1 MSSAIP
7 SNSYIASCSR
17 HVSRIKT
24 WMAGSSPAMTSISQ
38 RKPRPVGETGR
49 GLGVRSLSLLAMT
62 NSTSKTARRGWARTR
77 RLGER
82 RPLVSTE
89 CEPRRDV
96 HQKPLQGDLEAGR
109 GYSRGAQARQKRL
122 GDACNEALEAHN
134 VENAC
139 EVVTERHQAPF
150 AANLV
155 EAAHQEVAIA
165 GAAFES
171 AEGML
176 HDGGAAGPSLV
187 RRPPSLALDVR
198 E

>member
-1 MSSAIP
+1 MKVLERVCCGRSASSI
-7 SNSYIASCSR
+7 
-17 HVSRIKT
+17 
-24 WMAGSSPAMTSISQ
+24 TSIHSDDNRAHDGKTQ
-38 RKPRPVGETGR
+38 GAGEW
-49 GLGVRSLSLLAMT
+49 RSSDCYFF
-62 NSTSKTARRGWARTR
+62 ARRGWARTR

-155 EAAHQEVAIA
+155 EAAHQEVARA
-165 GAAFES
+165 G
-171 AEGML
+171 
-176 HDGGAAGPSLV
+176 
-187 RRPPSLALDVR
+187 R
-198 E
+198 

>member
-1 MSSAIP
+1 MCTK
-7 SNSYIASCSR
+7 NLC
-17 HVSRIKT
+17 
-24 WMAGSSPAMTSISQ
+24 
-38 RKPRPVGETGR
+38 
-49 GLGVRSLSLLAMT
+49 
-62 NSTSKTARRGWARTR
+62 
-77 RLGER
+77 
-82 RPLVSTE
+82 
-89 CEPRRDV
+89 
-96 HQKPLQGDLEAGR
+96 DLEAGR

-155 EAAHQEVAIA
+155 EAAHQEVAVA

-176 HDGGAAGPSLV
+176 HDGGAAGPQFGGA
-187 RRPPSLALDVR
+187 LAPGPVTFWKNFVLPAGRD
-198 E
+198 